1 MRSVF
6 MFIPRGDIMA
16 EDTADRATGFSD
28 DSRLI
33 TAGEASQQVPG
44 VESILRKR
52 CRAHI
57 RSLGPIKKE
66 KIKRNNKLRIP
77 FMLIPSDTKNKQTKD
92 RFDVFLN
99 GILKEPLR

>member
-1 MRSVF
+1 

-77 FMLIPSDTKNKQTKD
+77 FMLIPSDTKNKQKTALM
-92 RFDVFLN
+92 FF
-99 GILKEPLR
+99 

>member
-1 MRSVF
+1 

-16 EDTADRATGFSD
+16 EDTTDRATGFSD

-33 TAGEASQQVPG
+33 TAGEASQQVSG

-57 RSLGPIKKE
+57 LSLGPIKRKR
-66 KIKRNNKLRIP
+66 KRNNKLRIP
-77 FMLIPSDTKNKQTKD
+77 FMLIPSDTEKNKQTKD

>member
-33 TAGEASQQVPG
+33 TAGGASQQVPG

-57 RSLGPIKKE
+57 RSLGPIK
-66 KIKRNNKLRIP
+66 IKRNNKLRIP
-77 FMLIPSDTKNKQTKD
+77 FMLIPSDTEKNKQKTTLM
-92 RFDVFLN
+92 FF
-99 GILKEPLR
+99 